1 MRGPRYRELACIP
14 LIPPAEILLVV
25 GVFAGL
31 YFSTLGYVRG
41 TLPLVLTITINGAL
55 VYVAFTPLHDATHR
69 TVSSNRLVND
79 LLGTISCLVLIPGIT
94 TGIYRYLHLE
104 HHRFAGDP
112 ERDPDEVFVSS
123 HKALAILPLAFP
135 DVVWSLWYLKH
146 WHTRAKTERLEF
158 CGCITFYLGVH
169 LIFLTSPYAM
179 IFFLCWMIPQR
190 IGLALVT
197 YFFARIQHPQDV
209 MWESAPFQ
217 TTVRVRCNMLGK
229 VLLLG
234 QAVHCVHHL
243 LPSIPFYRYHRA
255 WAAGRHLFEQQ
266 NIPVRG
272 LFRTPVSMPLP
283 EPEATRKIS
292 VQVRSVT
299 RVAQDINAYT
309 LETASDAE
317 LLPPY
322 EAGAH
327 IDLVLGDNLLR
338 QYSLCGDPADKAHYT
353 IAVKR
358 DQEGRGGSLAVHNTL
373 REGSLLTISE
383 PRNNFPL
390 NLDAND
396 YVLIAGGIGVT
407 PLLGMAYTLW
417 QMGRPFRLHLC
428 AGDENK
434 LPFGEFLQE
443 FPFASCITIHLG
455 IRSKPG
461 TFSPS
466 QVLGSYQRGRQLYIC
481 GPEGFMGEVV
491 AAARDLDWPDTAMF
505 SENFKPRERGNTEN
519 VSFEVEMA
527 RTGKVLPVGKDEYL
541 LDVLNKA
548 KAGIPCS
555 CTQGIC
561 GSCITPVLFGDI
573 DHRDAVLSDEQRRSG
588 EVMCVCVSRAKSQ
601 RIVLDI

>member
-1 MRGPRYRELACIP
+1 MRGQRYRELACIP
-14 LIPPAEILLVV
+14 LIPPAEILLIL

-31 YFSTLGYVRG
+31 YFSTLGYLQG
-41 TLPLVLTITINGAL
+41 TLPVVLTIAINGAL

-69 TVSSNRLVND
+69 TVSSNRVVND

-112 ERDPDEVFVSS
+112 DKDPDEVFVST
-123 HKALAILPLAFP
+123 HPALAILPLACP
-135 DVVWSLWYLKH
+135 DLVWSLWYLKH
-146 WHTRAKTERLEF
+146 WATRAKAERLVF

-169 LIFLTSPYAM
+169 LAFLTSPYAM
-179 IFFLCWMIPQR
+179 TFFLCWMIPQR

-217 TTVRVRCNMLGK
+217 TTVRVRCNPLSK

-266 NIPVRG
+266 DIPVRG
-272 LFRTPVSMPLP
+272 LFWTPASPPLP
-283 EPEATRKIS
+283 QQAATRRMS

-299 RVAQDINAYT
+299 PAAKDINAYK
-309 LETASDAE
+309 LEAASDTE
-317 LLPPY
+317 TLPSVK
-322 EAGAH
+322 AGAH
-327 IDLVLGDNLLR
+327 IDLVLSDDLLR
-338 QYSLCGDPADKAHYT
+338 QYSLCGDPADRERYT

-358 DQEGRGGSLAVHNTL
+358 EQDGRGGSLTVHNTL
-373 REGSLLTISE
+373 REGSLLCISE

-390 NLDAND
+390 NVGAKDH
-396 YVLIAGGIGVT
+396 VLIAGGIGVT
-407 PLLGMAYTLW
+407 PLLSMAHTLW
-417 QMGRPFRLHLC
+417 RAGKPFALHLC
-428 AGDENK
+428 AADQNS
-434 LPFGEFLQE
+434 LPFGETLRG
-443 FPFASCITIHLG
+443 FPFASRITTHLG
-455 IRSKPG
+455 IRSNPD
-461 TFSPS
+461 TFSAS
-466 QVLGSYQRGRQLYIC
+466 EVLGSYERGRELYTC
-481 GPEGFMGEVV
+481 GPEAFMSEIT
-491 AAARDLDWPDTAMF
+491 ATARDLDWPDTAIF
-505 SENFKPRERGNTEN
+505 SENFKPRERSTTEN
-519 VSFEVEMA
+519 VSFEVELA
-527 RTGKVLPVGKDEYL
+527 RSGQVLQVGEDEYL

-548 KAGIPCS
+548 KAGVPCS

-561 GSCITPVLFGDI
+561 GSCITPVLSGDI

-588 EVMCVCVSRAKSQ
+588 ETMCVCVSRARSH
-601 RIVLDI
+601 RLVLDI